1 MLGLEQNSYTVGE
14 GDGTVAVCVEVMAAP
29 AGASLECEVVAAL
42 TTTDGTKAGNGIK
55 W

>member
-1 MLGLEQNSYTVGE
+1 MLGLEQSSYMVGE

-29 AGASLECEVVAAL
+29 AGANLECEIVAAMV
-42 TTTDGTKAGNGIK
+42 TNDGAKAGNGIK